1 MRKAFLL
8 ASVAL
13 LFVGTLF
20 AQEVLNNDSVIKL
33 AGSGLSE
40 GMVVNIVNTQ
50 PGKYSLTPDDLIA
63 LKKAGVSERIMR
75 AMLNKS
81 ASGQA
86 PATAA
91 PVSESPAAATAVTGG
106 AAPANEGKPSRASP
120 VGTGL
125 GVPTE
130 PGVYAL
136 GKGGNLQRVEG
147 RVTSFV
153 RSGSHLGSAA
163 TLGIHASRI
172 NTQIP
177 GTRASVTVSPTPTF
191 YYRAVEDQGGVDLIL
206 TRLTVKSGR
215 RQFEVGAQG
224 VFRKSEGVSVRH
236 QLDFDAEQVEPRVY
250 KIVLAHELKK
260 GQYAFYLLRGFE
272 HAAVREG
279 SGFVYCFQVE

>member
-1 MRKAFLL
+1 MRKSLLL
-8 ASVAL
+8 ASIAL
-13 LFVGTLF
+13 LFLGTLF

-33 AGSGLSE
+33 VGSGLSE
-40 GMVVNIVNTQ
+40 DMVVNIVKTQ
-50 PGKYSLTPDDLIA
+50 PGKFTLAPDDLIA
-63 LKKAGVSERIMR
+63 LKKAGVSEKIIS
-75 AMLNKS
+75 AMLAK
-81 ASGQA
+81 G
-86 PATAA
+86 
-91 PVSESPAAATAVTGG
+91 AAAASTD
-106 AAPANEGKPSRASP
+106 KPSRASS

-130 PGVYAL
+130 PGLYAL

-163 TLGIHASRI
+163 TLGIHASRV

-177 GTRASVTVSPTPTF
+177 GTRASVTVSPAPTF
-191 YYRAVEDQGGVDLIL
+191 YYRPVEDQGGVDLIL
-206 TRLTVKSGR
+206 TRLAVKNGR

-236 QLDFDAEQVEPRVY
+236 QLDFDADQVEPRVY
-250 KIVLAHELKK
+250 KIVLAHELQK

-272 HAAVREG
+272 HASVHEG